1 MTQRSLDCLRV
12 NLAAAAAAAATAAA
26 AVGAAVP
33 GSNVEKNIFLDG
45 LPRVIGVVA
54 TSTSLH

>member
-12 NLAAAAAAAATAAA
+12 NLAAAAAATAAA

-33 GSNVEKNIFLDG
+33 GSNAGKKNIFLDG
-45 LPRVIGVVA
+45 LLRVIGVIA
-54 TSTSLH
+54 TYTSLY

>member
-12 NLAAAAAAAATAAA
+12 NLAAAAAATAAA

>member
-1 MTQRSLDCLRV
+1 MTQRSLDCSRV
-12 NLAAAAAAAATAAA
+12 NLAAAAAAATAAA